1 MWVQVSLR
9 TSVTSEDSIIIWT
22 SSNVERDFRARM
34 IQISYLID
42 KQAK

>member
-1 MWVQVSLR
+1 MWVKVSLR
-9 TSVTSEDSIIIWT
+9 TSFTSGESIIIWT
-22 SSNVERDFRARM
+22 SSNVERDFTARM